1 MEFFDKR
8 FFYVEK
14 AFGIKSDSSAD
25 KETDGAIATET
36 QTKKKT
42 WIIKFVNSKQLTEN
56 QRSLIEIYY
65 WAGYYGN
72 AKIVDLFL
80 EKMGISP
87 FIKIFRN

>member
-1 MEFFDKR
+1 
-8 FFYVEK
+8 
-14 AFGIKSDSSAD
+14 
-25 KETDGAIATET
+25 
-36 QTKKKT
+36 
-42 WIIKFVNSKQLTEN
+42 
-56 QRSLIEIYY
+56 LIEIYY